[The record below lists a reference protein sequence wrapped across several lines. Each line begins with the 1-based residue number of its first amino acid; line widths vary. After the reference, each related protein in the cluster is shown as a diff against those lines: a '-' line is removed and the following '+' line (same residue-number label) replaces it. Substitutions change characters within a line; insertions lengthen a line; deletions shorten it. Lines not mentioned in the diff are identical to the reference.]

1 MSERIK
7 ELKVAVYDILAQK
20 QYLDMQLQKAN
31 EEIYKLSQEEEKAK
45 TATLSD

>member
-1 MSERIK
+1 
-7 ELKVAVYDILAQK
+7 
-20 QYLDMQLQKAN
+20 MQLQKAN